1 MNLLESDDLGPQK
14 IEEKFLPF
22 REEKRG
28 EGGDIQACA
37 GNAVNCLEMHRQ
49 TDT

>member
-22 REEKRG
+22 REEKGG
-28 EGGDIQACA
+28 EGGIFRLAPAMQ
-37 GNAVNCLEMHRQ
+37 
-49 TDT
+49 